1 MNSETAKTKFSYQ
14 LKQYGIGKFLT
25 QFDSIVFYFSIIILS
40 IDRYYK
46 LNFFAKAEMNQVI
59 AIFAAASTLF
69 AITLASLAI
78 ILSFSNSEFMN
89 FLRKNNKLS
98 SLLFLFWI
106 GNSSYLVVI
115 SLSVLY
121 FVLNIAIVGT
131 FIYILILSFFAY
143 SIVNTAYL
151 LATVIRFGYFIDIF
165 EKLKKK

>member
-1 MNSETAKTKFSYQ
+1 MNSETAKTKFFYQ

-40 IDRYYK
+40 IDHYFNF
-46 LNFFAKAEMNQVI
+46 NFFVKAEMNQVV
-59 AIFAAASTLF
+59 AIFAAAATLF

-78 ILSFSNSEFMN
+78 ILSFSNSEFMY
-89 FLRKNNKLS
+89 FLIKNNKLS
-98 SLLFLFWI
+98 SLLFLFWV
-106 GNSSYLVVI
+106 GNASYLIVI

-121 FVLNIAIVGT
+121 FVLNIAVVGSI
-131 FIYILILSFFAY
+131 IYILILSFFAY

-165 EKLKKK
+165 EKLRKK